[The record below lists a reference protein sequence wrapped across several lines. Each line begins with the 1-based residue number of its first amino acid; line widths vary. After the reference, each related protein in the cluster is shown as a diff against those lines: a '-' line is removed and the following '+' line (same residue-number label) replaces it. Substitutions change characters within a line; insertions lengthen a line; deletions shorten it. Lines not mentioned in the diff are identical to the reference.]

1 MKYKIFD
8 LDNTLF
14 RSPVVAAAGFIPNE
28 IPDSM
33 KPLKD
38 NFNKWWDHPISFDER
53 LLTPGLDSVHEKV
66 IEAYND
72 KDSYSIL
79 ITHRIPE
86 MRDVIV
92 KLLQKF
98 KLGFD
103 LVIVCKNTIKK
114 PDILLRKHPEF
125 KNATEVEVYEDS
137 IKQILDYRE
146 LFEKMDIPHKLH
158 LISLNTIATLG
169 NFEVTN
175 LEDVNE
181 FLI

>member
-14 RSPVVAAAGFIPNE
+14 RSAVVASAGFIPNE

-33 KPLKD
+33 KPIKD
-38 NFNKWWDHPISFDER
+38 NFNDWWNLPLSFDER
-53 LLTPGLDSVHEKV
+53 LLTPGLDTVHKKA
-66 IEAYND
+66 IEAYKD
-72 KDSYSIL
+72 KDTYSIL

-86 MRDVIV
+86 LRPEIER
-92 KLLQKF
+92 LLRKY

-103 LVIVCKNTIKK
+103 MVIVCRNTIEK
-114 PDILLRKHPEF
+114 PVILMREHPEF
-125 KNATEVEVYEDS
+125 KDATEVEVYEDS

-146 LFEKMDIPHKLH
+146 LFKKMNIPYKFH
-158 LISLNTIATLG
+158 LISLNHIATLG
-169 NFEVTN
+169 DFEVTD
-175 LEDVNE
+175 LVDIHE